1 MKIKIETM
9 EENKE
14 YKFLS
19 AERKTKPFVY
29 KKILGRLMSKPVNGA
44 KFEPS
49 KITYNEVLTG
59 QFIERGGVN
68 V

>member
-9 EENKE
+9 EENKQ
-14 YKFLS
+14 YKFVS
-19 AERKTKPFVY
+19 ADRKTKPFIY
-29 KKILGRLMSKPVNGA
+29 KKTSGRLFSKPLNGA

-59 QFIERGGVN
+59 QFVVIK
-68 V
+68 